1 MSFRL
6 ILLTLLILF
15 SLSLRAQSR
24 ASSSHY
30 IRGTVHDSA
39 GTVLE
44 EATISCWP
52 VPGDQPIHSLRSGR
66 NGFAF
71 HVSQAGQY
79 RLIASYLGYTPDTIA
94 VSISENDTAA
104 LFAKFI
110 LRPSSKPLME
120 VIVKASIPPVIVK
133 SDTIGF
139 NAAAF
144 PTRPFASVEDLLKKL
159 PGGAIRMVG
168 KGMVANGVD
177 LREVFDGVKLLP
189 DCQISGSDGVLFL
202 HRTRGTGNGT
212 TGAENRDTGPE
223 DIYFISNQSAHR
235 IVVDAAFRVK
245 GKAPEL
251 WDPLLGTVR
260 ELPAYTQAGEV
271 TRVALQLERYGSC
284 FVVFRPG
291 ATKGVSA
298 DVAGRPASAD
308 VAANFPEP
316 KVVVEIR
323 GPWTVRFDPL
333 SRGPVKPVVFDTLT
347 DWARCGDTAIK
358 YYSGKAVYKNT
369 FRLTGDF
376 QRQADKRHGGAGSL
390 FLDLGMVRAMAKVK
404 VNGVYVGGVWTPP
417 YVVDISRAVKKG
429 DNIVEVEVVNTWVN
443 RLIGDS
449 RLPER
454 ERKTWMNVNPYTPES
469 RLESSGLLGPV
480 RVVRAR

>member
-71 HVSQAGQY
+71 HLSQTGQY
-79 RLIASYLGYTPDTIA
+79 RLIATYLGYTPDTIA
-94 VSISENDTAA
+94 VSISENDTTA

-159 PGGAIRMVG
+159 PG
-168 KGMVANGVD
+168 
-177 LREVFDGVKLLP
+177 
-189 DCQISGSDGVLFL
+189 
-202 HRTRGTGNGT
+202 
-212 TGAENRDTGPE
+212 
-223 DIYFISNQSAHR
+223 
-235 IVVDAAFRVK
+235 IVVDKDGNVTLQ
-245 GKAPEL
+245 GKKIDKILIDGKEFFLSDIKTA
-251 WDPLLGTVR
+251 TQN
-260 ELPAYTQAGEV
+260 LPAEIVAQVETYDTQS
-271 TRVALQLERYGSC
+271 ER
-284 FVVFRPG
+284 
-291 ATKGVSA
+291 
-298 DVAGRPASAD
+298 
-308 VAANFPEP
+308 
-316 KVVVEIR
+316 
-323 GPWTVRFDPL
+323 
-333 SRGPVKPVVFDTLT
+333 
-347 DWARCGDTAIK
+347 
-358 YYSGKAVYKNT
+358 GK
-369 FRLTGDF
+369 LTGIRDPTGGKTLNIKLKKDRKTGYF
-376 QRQADKRHGGAGSL
+376 GNAYAGAGN
-390 FLDLGMVRAMAKVK
+390 A
-404 VNGVYVGGVWTPP
+404 NGYAVGGTAASLTLRAIFSLMEIPI
-417 YVVDISRAVKKG
+417 ISAICSPGGRITQG
-429 DNIVEVEVVNTWVN
+429 
-443 RLIGDS
+443 RY
-449 RLPER
+449 R
-454 ERKTWMNVNPYTPES
+454 EDYRPCPMST
-469 RLESSGLLGPV
+469 
-480 RVVRAR
+480 